1 MDSCS
6 TAPLLNV
13 AQLFDAAPLGK
24 PHRKRL
30 AWTLAKFQQRPQA
43 SLPAA
48 LGSAGYTGLL
58 RLVHHPAVTTATLR
72 DTVLQNTR
80 ALARTVPAAL
90 AVHDTTDFSLGGKA
104 IRAGL
109 GPLKAAGQGF
119 FFHPCLLVTDD
130 AQHLPLGVVEAV
142 TWARPPATKPK
153 TRTTKT
159 RHRTHNDTESAR
171 WLLQMQRVDDAMRD
185 SATTVLHVMDRE
197 GDDYGLLVDAMAQG
211 RRFVIRMCHDR
222 LVAPGG
228 DDDPSARKVR
238 ALFAAQLEGGCERW
252 VWLSAR
258 NGRQPRQQKVH
269 PSRRGRAARLTFAAR
284 TVELRRPDSQPT
296 HLPLTLALNVVRVWE
311 PDPPVGEAPVEWV
324 LLTSEPIATIADV
337 LRVVDAY
344 RARWCVEEFFKAIKT
359 GCAYEQ
365 SQAEDYETLQKLL
378 WLKIPIAINLLRLR
392 DLAGHTPEAVATPQ
406 NTGLE
411 PEALQVLAA
420 ERRPTQGALTI
431 VGVLYAIAR
440 LGGHLRNNGPPGWIV
455 LTRGMQALQLRAE
468 GWRLAKGHH
477 ATAGP
482 LTPKTD
488 RS

>member
-1 MDSCS
+1 M
-6 TAPLLNV
+6 
-13 AQLFDAAPLGK
+13 
-24 PHRKRL
+24 
-30 AWTLAKFQQRPQA
+30 
-43 SLPAA
+43 
-48 LGSAGYTGLL
+48 
-58 RLVHHPAVTTATLR
+58 
-72 DTVLQNTR
+72 
-80 ALARTVPAAL
+80 
-90 AVHDTTDFSLGGKA
+90 
-104 IRAGL
+104 
-109 GPLKAAGQGF
+109 
-119 FFHPCLLVTDD
+119 
-130 AQHLPLGVVEAV
+130 
-142 TWARPPATKPK
+142 
-153 TRTTKT
+153 
-159 RHRTHNDTESAR
+159 
-171 WLLQMQRVDDAMRD
+171 
-185 SATTVLHVMDRE
+185 
-197 GDDYGLLVDAMAQG
+197 
-211 RRFVIRMCHDR
+211 
-222 LVAPGG
+222 
-228 DDDPSARKVR
+228 
-238 ALFAAQLEGGCERW
+238 
-252 VWLSAR
+252 
-258 NGRQPRQQKVH
+258 
-269 PSRRGRAARLTFAAR
+269 
-284 TVELRRPDSQPT
+284 ELRRPDSQPT

-324 LLTSEPIATIADV
+324 LLTSEPIATIAEV